1 MAQFEQ
7 LAGLLAGLKGA
18 PASVLWA
25 LSLANRPLSNGE
37 LLALTGY
44 SRKPVRRAVQALLA
58 QGIIQRDGPRVVALA
73 PGWPYPMVERAAGP
87 GQGTASLAKGTTRPA
102 AAAAP
107 QQRPTGNVSPPGAE
121 STRNEAGTAGQEAP
135 ERADTTGQ
143 GGNDQKSGR
152 AGGESGHCGRHDP
165 VDVVVDP
172 DQDPYDLQQQ
182 QEIPE
187 GAQQLAAV
195 LRRAGINGR
204 AFWKLVSRADLAAQ
218 PEQVTAWWWYYL
230 AQEGV
235 RNPAGATISR
245 LYGRDRPPEGYL
257 ALARLWP
264 AMDEALR
271 EELESLVLRNWSA
284 EQVAARL
291 RPTCPGLTVGAVLAF
306 MTLNPAELKQ

>member
-7 LAGLLAGLKGA
+7 LAGLLSGLKGA

-25 LSLANRPLSNGE
+25 LSLADRPLSNGE

-44 SRKPVRRAVQALLA
+44 SRKPVRRAVRALLA
-58 QGIIQRDGPRVVALA
+58 QGIIQRDGPRVVTLA

-87 GQGTASLAKGTTRPA
+87 GQRTASPARRTTHPAAPNRRPA
-102 AAAAP
+102 G
-107 QQRPTGNVSPPGAE
+107 TVSPSETE
-121 STRNEAGTAGQEAP
+121 SPRNVAGTAGQKAWESV
-135 ERADTTGQ
+135 DTTGQ
-143 GGNDQKSGR
+143 GENDLESGR
-152 AGGESGHCGRHDP
+152 AGAENGHFGRHDP
-165 VDVVVDP
+165 VAVVVDP
-172 DQDPYDLQQQ
+172 DPDPYDQQQQ
-182 QEIPE
+182 QEIPD

-204 AFWKLVSRADLAAQ
+204 AFWKLVGRADLAAQ

-257 ALARLWP
+257 TLAQLWP

-271 EELESLVLRNWSA
+271 EELESLVVRNWSA
-284 EQVAARL
+284 EQIAARL
-291 RPTCPGLTVGAVLAF
+291 RPDCPGLSVGAVLAY
-306 MTLNPAELKQ
+306 MTLSPAELER